1 MRKPAQKVG
10 LWPGAPESR
19 TNKATST
26 GGLFFCAVRQ
36 AGTNT
41 ERPLRLTS
49 PIASGWSKNH
59 RVGLSPFEKLHL
71 IAAHTHTS
79 HSGRWLLLSSERF
92 QYIPLPDNHYQRN
105 V

>member
-1 MRKPAQKVG
+1 MAD
-10 LWPGAPESR
+10 PG
-19 TNKATST
+19 
-26 GGLFFCAVRQ
+26 RQ
-36 AGTNT
+36 ETKWLVSGENLSAMLRHGAGANT